1 MEKITGAVP
10 VLETPFTAD
19 GSRVDEE
26 DLRAVVEAVIRDGA
40 RGLMVFGF
48 ATEFAE
54 LSDAERER
62 LLEVVLETAAGRIP
76 VIPSVTETTAAG
88 AIADAG
94 KYVALGADAV
104 MVLPRFEDDFVA
116 TMQAVAREV
125 GDELPLYVQV
135 TSGGAGGPV
144 TAEDLVKLGDSIPNS
159 FAVKAE
165 PVPLGPF
172 ITTVH
177 RQSQGHIALYTGNQG
192 IDLYEALDRGAVG
205 VMPGCSMVGV
215 YERIVREFLQGSK
228 DTAFDLYNRLVPY
241 LNAFHGPHELAFE
254 KRILVKRGI
263 FKTPFCRSGG
273 GGGEMDAYTEA
284 YLWKYYD
291 YLREQFPQEIA

>member
-40 RGLMVFGF
+40 SGLMVFGF

-62 LLEVVLETAAGRIP
+62 LLEVVLETAAGRI
-76 VIPSVTETTAAG
+76 
-88 AIADAG
+88 
-94 KYVALGADAV
+94 
-104 MVLPRFEDDFVA
+104 
-116 TMQAVAREV
+116 
-125 GDELPLYVQV
+125 
-135 TSGGAGGPV
+135 
-144 TAEDLVKLGDSIPNS
+144 
-159 FAVKAE
+159 
-165 PVPLGPF
+165 
-172 ITTVH
+172 
-177 RQSQGHIALYTGNQG
+177 
-192 IDLYEALDRGAVG
+192 
-205 VMPGCSMVGV
+205 
-215 YERIVREFLQGSK
+215 
-228 DTAFDLYNRLVPY
+228 LYNRLVPY

-254 KRILVKRGI
+254 KRVLVKRGI
-263 FKTPFCRSGG
+263 FKTPFCRSRGS
-273 GGGEMDAYTEA
+273 GGEMDAYTEA

>member
-254 KRILVKRGI
+254 KRIQIGRAHV
-263 FKTPFCRSGG
+263 
-273 GGGEMDAYTEA
+273 
-284 YLWKYYD
+284 
-291 YLREQFPQEIA
+291 